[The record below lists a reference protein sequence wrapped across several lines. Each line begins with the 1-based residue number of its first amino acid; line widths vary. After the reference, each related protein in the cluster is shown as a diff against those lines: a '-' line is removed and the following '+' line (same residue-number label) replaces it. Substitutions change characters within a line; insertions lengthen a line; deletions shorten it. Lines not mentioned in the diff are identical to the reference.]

1 MIRPSRPR
9 RQGRRPAGGNAGGG
23 AGQEGAAGRGAA
35 GEDATGR
42 GAAGRPGDRG
52 QSTAE
57 LVLLMPVLV
66 ALLLALVQIGL
77 LVRVRVMVTHA
88 AREAVRE
95 AAVGADDDDVRAAA
109 AAAGDL
115 DPRRLEVSVSRAGER
130 VAVEV
135 RYRDP
140 TEVPIVGALLADAR
154 FDARATM
161 RLEE

>member
-1 MIRPSRPR
+1 MIRPGGPR
-9 RQGRRPAGGNAGGG
+9 RQGRRPLG
-23 AGQEGAAGRGAA
+23 GAA
-35 GEDATGR
+35 GEDATGGGAAQG

-115 DPRRLEVSVSRAGER
+115 DPRRLEVSVSRSGDR

>member
-1 MIRPSRPR
+1 
-9 RQGRRPAGGNAGGG
+9 
-23 AGQEGAAGRGAA
+23 
-35 GEDATGR
+35 
-42 GAAGRPGDRG
+42 
-52 QSTAE
+52 
-57 LVLLMPVLV
+57 MPVLV

-115 DPRRLEVSVSRAGER
+115 DPRRLEVSVSRAGDR